1 MTDDRSVFAFTKR
14 TIHMRGFSDDERD
27 RLREELVETGR
38 DLLLQYGPEKTTVT
52 DITDPVGIAKGTFY
66 RFFDSKA
73 ELYIEIVRREQRAYF
88 DRVQTDLADTDTAR
102 EGLEVLFRSYL
113 EWIEENE
120 LIQRTIVE
128 GDYDAGFRGVSS
140 EKLEQLQQTGL
151 AEFVPIID
159 GLRERDEALA
169 ELDSV
174 TVLGLLSAVAL
185 LAMYREE
192 FELYEEGYYEH
203 VKDVYVSALAAG
215 LTSGSVA

>member
-1 MTDDRSVFAFTKR
+1 
-14 TIHMRGFSDDERD
+14 MRGFSDDERD

-52 DITDPVGIAKGTFY
+52 DITEPVGIAKGTFY

-88 DRVQTDLADTDTAR
+88 DRVQADLADTDTAR

-140 EKLEQLQQTGL
+140 ETREQLQQTGL

-203 VKDVYVSALAAG
+203 VKDVYISALAAG